1 MQLRLQLVAL
11 LVGLAACGPSSDATH
26 RMQITDDLDRTVYVP
41 REIQRVASLAPSVTE
56 IVFAAGAGQKLVGVT
71 DADDYPTAVHALPTF
86 SALPI
91 DFEAV
96 LALDPDLVL
105 ASDQINSPRDAATF
119 AATGIPTFFLS
130 VDGVE
135 GMFRAIDRMA
145 SLLGTHSAVTDSL
158 RASLRQLRLVTESA
172 SERPLTLFLISDET
186 LYSFGRGSYI
196 HEVIELAGGQSITS
210 EFDSRAPVLSD
221 EFVLVEK
228 PEVIVGSFG
237 QTYDPNRLVQLHPTW
252 DIVPAVM
259 DGRVFSVD
267 GDLFLRPGPRL
278 VTGAWQLAK
287 LLHPDLI
294 P

>member
-1 MQLRLQLVAL
+1 MQLRSQLAAL
-11 LVGLAACGPSSDATH
+11 LVGLCACGPPSDAA
-26 RMQITDDLDRTVYVP
+26 RRIEITDDLDRTVYVP
-41 REIQRVASLAPSVTE
+41 EEIQRVASLAPSVTE
-56 IVFAAGAGQKLVGVT
+56 LVFAAGAGHKLVGVT
-71 DADDYPTAVHALPTF
+71 NADDYPPAVERLPKF

-96 LALDPDLVL
+96 LTLNPDLVL

-119 AATGIPTFFLS
+119 AATGVPTFFLA

-135 GMFRAIDRMA
+135 AMLQAIDRMA
-145 SLLGTHSAVTDSL
+145 QLLGTQSTVADSL
-158 RASLRQLRLVTESA
+158 RASLRELRMKTEA
-172 SERPLTLFLISDET
+172 VSERPTTLVLVSDET
-186 LYSFGRGSYI
+186 LYGFGRGSYI
-196 HEVIELAGGQSITS
+196 HELIAIAAGQSITAG
-210 EFDSRAPVLSD
+210 FDSRAPVLSD

-237 QTYDPNRLVQLHPTW
+237 PAYDPNRLVQLHPTW

-259 DGRVFSVD
+259 DGRIYSVD

-278 VTGAWQLAK
+278 VSGAWQLAR
-287 LLHPDLI
+287 LLHPDVI

>member
-11 LVGLAACGPSSDATH
+11 LVGLAACGPSSDATN
-26 RMQITDDLDRTVYVP
+26 RVEITDDLYRTVYVP

-56 IVFAAGAGQKLVGVT
+56 IVFAAGAGHKLVGVT
-71 DADDYPTAVHALPTF
+71 DADDYPPAVDALPKF

-119 AATGIPTFFLS
+119 AATGIPTYFLS

-135 GMFRAIDRMA
+135 GMFQAIDRMA
-145 SLLGTHSAVTDSL
+145 GLLGAHSAETDSL

-172 SERPLTLFLISDET
+172 SQRPSTLFLISDET

-196 HEVIELAGGQSITS
+196 HEVIEIAGGQSITA

-237 QTYDPNRLVQLHPTW
+237 QTYDPNQLVLLHPTW

-278 VTGAWQLAK
+278 VTGAWQMAR

>member
-1 MQLRLQLVAL
+1 M
-11 LVGLAACGPSSDATH
+11 
-26 RMQITDDLDRTVYVP
+26 
-41 REIQRVASLAPSVTE
+41 
-56 IVFAAGAGQKLVGVT
+56 LVGVT
-71 DADDYPTAVHALPTF
+71 DADDYPPAVHALPHF

-119 AATGIPTFFLS
+119 AATGIPTYFLS
-130 VDGVE
+130 VDRVE
-135 GMFRAIDRMA
+135 GMLRAIDRMA
-145 SLLGTHSAVTDSL
+145 GLLGTQNSVTDSL
-158 RASLRQLRLVTESA
+158 RASLRRLRLVTESA

-196 HEVIELAGGQSITS
+196 HEVIEIAGGRSITA

-237 QTYDPNRLVQLHPTW
+237 QSYDPNQLVLLHPTW
-252 DIVPAVM
+252 DIVPAVTE
-259 DGRVFSVD
+259 GRVFSVE